1 MKALVRAKRAFAIT
15 TFSAGE
21 ASGESG
27 FTLIEMMIVVAII
40 AILVSILV
48 PNFVRARAQ
57 AQTSAC
63 ESNLKEI
70 ATAIEL
76 FQTDNDHYPSSGTV
90 DSSNDELQPYLRQT
104 PVDPA
109 GGPGLYYAFTVTDPD
124 AATASYTIVCPG
136 THDPGTLQNISPNTK
151 FTHIQYSSSS
161 GLSATKS

>member
-1 MKALVRAKRAFAIT
+1 MNQRLDRQR
-15 TFSAGE
+15 
-21 ASGESG
+21 G

-76 FQTDNDHYPSSGTV
+76 YQTDNDRYPDSGTV
-90 DSSNDELQPYLRQT
+90 DGQNDQLQPYLKQT
-104 PVDPA
+104 PVDPVA
-109 GGPGLYYAFTVTDPD
+109 GPGAFYTFTVADPD
-124 AATASYTIVCPG
+124 TATASYVIVCPG

-161 GLSATKS
+161 GFSATKS

>member
-1 MKALVRAKRAFAIT
+1 MKSATPSELAIDEPGLRT
-15 TFSAGE
+15 NDPSPQK
-21 ASGESG
+21 G
-27 FTLIEMMIVVAII
+27 FTLIEMMIVVSII

-76 FQTDNDHYPSSGTV
+76 FQTDNDRYPASGTV
-90 DSSNDELQPYLRQT
+90 DSSNDDLQPYLRQT

-109 GGPGLYYAFTVTDPD
+109 AGTGAFYTFTVTDPD
-124 AATASYTIVCPG
+124 AGTASYTIVCPG

-161 GLSATKS
+161 GLSASKS